1 MGSPVKSPRVTQ
13 PWGRPNPRYAAKRHT
28 GIDFGMPVGTPL
40 LAICDAKVSKVL
52 NDKSYGLVVAIEY
65 TVDGVKYE
73 TWYCHMSK
81 QEVGPGQV
89 LKEGQQLGLSGNTGN
104 STGPHLH
111 LETRIAPFRYGN
123 DVACPILLDM
133 PGVIDPNAPA
143 DRKRTL
149 KSKIVAAVTPA
160 PKAAPAT
167 KVVSYADLMKND
179 PEDIKIIQS
188 ALVDIVGAK
197 FAPNGKWGPQTAE
210 AYKKWQMS
218 LGFKGK
224 DADGKPGRQS
234 LIKLGEKYGF
244 KVV

>member
-13 PWGRPNPRYAAKRHT
+13 PWGRPNPRYSAKRHT

-65 TVDGVKYE
+65 TVGGVKYE

-81 QEVGPGQV
+81 QESKVGDV
-89 LKEGQQLGLSGNTGN
+89 VKEGQQLGLSGNTGN

-133 PGVIDPNAPA
+133 PGVIDPNAPSE
-143 DRKRTL
+143 RKPKL
-149 KSKIVAAVTPA
+149 LGKVVAAV
-160 PKAAPAT
+160 APAQKDTPST
-167 KVVSYADLMKND
+167 KIVSFNDLMKND
-179 PEDIKIIQS
+179 PEDIKIVQA
-188 ALVDIVGAK
+188 ALVDVVGAK
-197 FAPNGKWGPQTAE
+197 LTPSGKWDVPTVK
-210 AYKKWQMS
+210 AYKKWQMT
-218 LGFKGK
+218 LGFRGK
-224 DADGKPGRQS
+224 DADGKPGQTS
-234 LIKLGEKYGF
+234 LKKLGQKYGF
-244 KVV
+244 TLG

>member
-1 MGSPVKSPRVTQ
+1 
-13 PWGRPNPRYAAKRHT
+13 
-28 GIDFGMPVGTPL
+28 
-40 LAICDAKVSKVL
+40 
-52 NDKSYGLVVAIEY
+52 
-65 TVDGVKYE
+65 
-73 TWYCHMSK
+73 
-81 QEVGPGQV
+81 
-89 LKEGQQLGLSGNTGN
+89 
-104 STGPHLH
+104 
-111 LETRIAPFRYGN
+111 
-123 DVACPILLDM
+123 M

-143 DRKRTL
+143 DRKPTL

-234 LIKLGEKYGF
+234 LTKLGEKYGF